1 MDTDTLAAAQQID
14 FSLVALFLRATFLVQ
29 IVMLVLI
36 AASVWSWAIIIQKS
50 LDIRRARDEAQAFDQ
65 AFWSGEPLDT
75 VFDRIGAEPP
85 GSAARIFAA
94 GMTEW
99 RRSHRR
105 DGGLIAGTQARIE
118 RAMNVAIARESDI
131 LARGLT
137 FLATVGSIA
146 PFVGL
151 FGTVW
156 GIKTAFEDIAMQQS
170 TNLAVVAP
178 GIAEALL
185 ATGLGLLAAIPAVIF
200 YNKLNSE
207 TERLLGGYEGF
218 ADEFSMILSRQLD
231 RAGA

>member
-1 MDTDTLAAAQQID
+1 MEDTLAAAQQID
-14 FSLVALFLRATFLVQ
+14 FSLWALFLRATFSVK
-29 IVMLVLI
+29 IVMLLLI
-36 AASVWSWAIIIQKS
+36 IASFWSWSIIIQKT
-50 LDIRRARDEAQAFDQ
+50 LDMRRAREEARAFD
-65 AFWSGEPLDT
+65 ADFWSGEPLDT
-75 VFDRIGAEPP
+75 VYDRVGPEPP
-85 GSAARIFAA
+85 GAAARIFAA

-99 RRSHRR
+99 RRSHRK

-118 RAMNVAIARESDI
+118 RAMNVAIGREADE
-131 LARGLT
+131 LNRGLT

-156 GIKTAFEDIAMQQS
+156 GIKHAFEEIALQQS

-200 YNKLNSE
+200 FNKLNQDSDAV
-207 TERLLGGYEGF
+207 LGGYEGF
-218 ADEFSMILSRQLD
+218 ADEFAMILSRQLD
-231 RAGA
+231 KAGA